1 MNDESVNDDDVWH
14 LYRALAMAA
23 FIIKREN
30 PYHHQSKEMIRESAS
45 QYANLMC
52 EGLENEPTNTR

>member
-1 MNDESVNDDDVWH
+1 MNDEQDDDVWH

-52 EGLENEPTNTR
+52 EGLENEPISTR

>member
-1 MNDESVNDDDVWH
+1 MTEHETDDDVWH

-30 PYHHQSKEMIRESAS
+30 PYHHQSKDMIRESAS

-52 EGLENEPTNTR
+52 EGLNNEQPNTR

>member
-1 MNDESVNDDDVWH
+1 MNDEVNDDDVWH

-30 PYHHQSKEMIRESAS
+30 PYHHQSKQMIKDSAS
-45 QYANLMC
+45 EYANLMC
-52 EGLENEPTNTR
+52 EGLNDEQLNTR

>member
-1 MNDESVNDDDVWH
+1 MNDEQDDDVWH

-30 PYHHQSKEMIRESAS
+30 PYHHQSKQMIKDSAS
-45 QYANLMC
+45 EYANLMC
-52 EGLENEPTNTR
+52 EGLNDAQPKTR

>member
-1 MNDESVNDDDVWH
+1 MNDETEDDVWH

-52 EGLENEPTNTR
+52 EGLENEPINTR

>member
-1 MNDESVNDDDVWH
+1 MNEDTDDDVWH

-52 EGLENEPTNTR
+52 EGLENEPVSTR

>member
-1 MNDESVNDDDVWH
+1 MNEDNDDDVWH

-30 PYHHQSKEMIRESAS
+30 PYHHQSKQMIRDSAS
-45 QYANLMC
+45 EYANLM
-52 EGLENEPTNTR
+52 LEEIPGEQFNPR

>member
-1 MNDESVNDDDVWH
+1 MNEDQEDDVWH

-30 PYHHQSKEMIRESAS
+30 PYHHQSKQMIKDSSTE
-45 QYANLMC
+45 YANLMC
-52 EGLENEPTNTR
+52 EGLNDEQPNTR

>member
-1 MNDESVNDDDVWH
+1 MNDEVNDDDVWH

-52 EGLENEPTNTR
+52 EGLENEPVNTR

>member
-1 MNDESVNDDDVWH
+1 MNDETEDDVWH

-30 PYHHQSKEMIRESAS
+30 PYHHQSKQMIRDSAS
-45 QYANLMC
+45 EYANLM
-52 EGLENEPTNTR
+52 LEESGNEQFNPR

>member
-1 MNDESVNDDDVWH
+1 MNEESVNDDDVWL

-30 PYHHQSKEMIRESAS
+30 PYHHQSKQMIRDSAS
-45 QYANLMC
+45 EYANLML
-52 EGLENEPTNTR
+52 EGLEHEPVNNR

>member
-1 MNDESVNDDDVWH
+1 MNDEVNDDDVWH

-30 PYHHQSKEMIRESAS
+30 PYHHQSKQMIKDSAS
-45 QYANLMC
+45 EYANLMC
-52 EGLENEPTNTR
+52 EGLENEPVNTR

>member
-1 MNDESVNDDDVWH
+1 MTDHETDDDVWH

-30 PYHHQSKEMIRESAS
+30 PYHHQSKQMIKDSAS
-45 QYANLMC
+45 EYANLMC
-52 EGLENEPTNTR
+52 EGLNDEQPNTR

>member
-1 MNDESVNDDDVWH
+1 MNEDTDDDVWH

-30 PYHHQSKEMIRESAS
+30 PYHHQSKQMIKDSAS
-45 QYANLMC
+45 EYANLMC
-52 EGLENEPTNTR
+52 EGLNDEQPNTR

>member
-1 MNDESVNDDDVWH
+1 MNEEVNDDDVWH

-30 PYHHQSKEMIRESAS
+30 PYHHQSKQMIKDSAS
-45 QYANLMC
+45 EYANLMC
-52 EGLENEPTNTR
+52 EGLENEPVSTR

>member
-1 MNDESVNDDDVWH
+1 MNDETDDDVWH

-52 EGLENEPTNTR
+52 EGLENESINTR

>member
-1 MNDESVNDDDVWH
+1 MTEDNDDDVWH

-30 PYHHQSKEMIRESAS
+30 PYHHQSKQMIRDSAS
-45 QYANLMC
+45 EYANLMC
-52 EGLENEPTNTR
+52 EGLNDEQPNTR

>member
-1 MNDESVNDDDVWH
+1 MTEDNDDDVWH

-30 PYHHQSKEMIRESAS
+30 PYHHQSKQMIRDSAS
-45 QYANLMC
+45 EYANLM
-52 EGLENEPTNTR
+52 LEEPGNEQFNPR

>member
-1 MNDESVNDDDVWH
+1 MTEDNDDDVWH

-30 PYHHQSKEMIRESAS
+30 PYHHQSKEMIRESAN

-52 EGLENEPTNTR
+52 EGLENEPVSTR

>member
-1 MNDESVNDDDVWH
+1 MNEEVNDDDVWH

-52 EGLENEPTNTR
+52 EEMNNEQPNSR

>member
-1 MNDESVNDDDVWH
+1 MNEEVNDDDVWH

-30 PYHHQSKEMIRESAS
+30 PYHHQSKQMIKDSAS
-45 QYANLMC
+45 EYANLMC
-52 EGLENEPTNTR
+52 EEIGNEPVNHR

>member
-1 MNDESVNDDDVWH
+1 MTEDNDDDVWH

-30 PYHHQSKEMIRESAS
+30 PYHHQSKEMIRDSAS
-45 QYANLMC
+45 QYANLM
-52 EGLENEPTNTR
+52 LEESGNEQFNPR

>member
-1 MNDESVNDDDVWH
+1 MNEDTDDDVWH

-52 EGLENEPTNTR
+52 EGLENEPISTR

>member
-1 MNDESVNDDDVWH
+1 MTEDNDDDVWH

-52 EGLENEPTNTR
+52 EGLENEPVSTR

>member
-1 MNDESVNDDDVWH
+1 MNDETEDDVWH

-30 PYHHQSKEMIRESAS
+30 PYHHQSKQMIRDSAS
-45 QYANLMC
+45 EYANLMC
-52 EGLENEPTNTR
+52 EGLNDEQPNTR

>member
-1 MNDESVNDDDVWH
+1 MNDEVNDDDVWH

-30 PYHHQSKEMIRESAS
+30 PYHHQSKQMIKDSAS
-45 QYANLMC
+45 EYANLMC
-52 EGLENEPTNTR
+52 EGLNDEQPNTR

>member
-1 MNDESVNDDDVWH
+1 MIEQEYEDIWH

-30 PYHHQSKEMIRESAS
+30 PYHGGSKQLILESAS
-45 QYANLMC
+45 EYANLMC
-52 EGLENEPTNTR
+52 KDLRSFDE

>member
-1 MNDESVNDDDVWH
+1 MNDETEDDVWH
-14 LYRALAMAA
+14 LYRALEMAA

-30 PYHHQSKEMIRESAS
+30 PYHHQSKEMIRDSAS

-52 EGLENEPTNTR
+52 EGLENEPINSR

>member
-1 MNDESVNDDDVWH
+1 MNDEQDDDVWH

-52 EGLENEPTNTR
+52 EGLENEPVSTR

>member
-1 MNDESVNDDDVWH
+1 MNEEVNDDDVWH

-30 PYHHQSKEMIRESAS
+30 PYHHQSKQMIKDSAS
-45 QYANLMC
+45 EYANLMC
-52 EGLENEPTNTR
+52 EGLNDEKPNTR

>member
-1 MNDESVNDDDVWH
+1 MNDETEDDVWH

>member
-1 MNDESVNDDDVWH
+1 MNDETEDDVWH

-52 EGLENEPTNTR
+52 EGLENESTNTR

>member
-1 MNDESVNDDDVWH
+1 MNDEIEDDVWH

>member
-1 MNDESVNDDDVWH
+1 MNDETEDDVWH

-52 EGLENEPTNTR
+52 EGLENEPVNSR

>member
-1 MNDESVNDDDVWH
+1 MNDEQDDDVWH

-30 PYHHQSKEMIRESAS
+30 PYHHQSKQMIRDSAS
-45 QYANLMC
+45 EYANLM
-52 EGLENEPTNTR
+52 LEESNEQFNPR

>member
-1 MNDESVNDDDVWH
+1 MNDETEDDVWH

-52 EGLENEPTNTR
+52 EGLENEPINSR

>member
-1 MNDESVNDDDVWH
+1 MNEESVNDDDVWH

-30 PYHHQSKEMIRESAS
+30 PYHHQSKQMIKDSAS
-45 QYANLMC
+45 EYANLMC
-52 EGLENEPTNTR
+52 EGLNDEQPNTR